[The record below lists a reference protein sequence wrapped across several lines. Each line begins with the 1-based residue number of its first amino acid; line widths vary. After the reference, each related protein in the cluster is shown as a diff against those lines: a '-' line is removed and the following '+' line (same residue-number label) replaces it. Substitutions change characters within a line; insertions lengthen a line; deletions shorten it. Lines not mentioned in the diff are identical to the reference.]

1 MNMGKIA
8 VLIVDVQKALVEA
21 HPYREEEFLQELKR
35 VADGAR
41 KAGAEI
47 IYVRH
52 DGDAGDELESGT
64 EGWNIHGA
72 VEPKPGERMIRITTV
87 RFWRLIWRSI

>member
-1 MNMGKIA
+1 MGKIA
-8 VLIVDVQKALVEA
+8 VLIVDVQKAGGGTSIQRRRSF
-21 HPYREEEFLQELKR
+21 YRNFKR

-52 DGDAGDELESGT
+52 DGDAEDELESGT

-72 VEPKPGERMIRITTV
+72 VEPKNRENG
-87 RFWRLIWRSI
+87 